1 MLASHPLRRGITSIK
16 LVTLS
21 TLNHSTNVDNLPL
34 RPVRFFSPDVELTR
48 RADGSLLMRSVEPL
62 GDYDCRVGDWL
73 DRWAREAPDR
83 TFIVE
88 QTPTGE
94 RSISYGEAL
103 GAVLLLAEGLLGYGL
118 GPDRPLAILA
128 ANGIDHALVMLAA
141 LYVGIPIAP
150 IAPAYALQSIDYAKL
165 FYAFKLLTPGMV
177 VVDDGVLYRKAIEH
191 ALQAEIPVI
200 ALRNAS
206 ASPNMG
212 DLASLQ
218 GDRSRCDEVRAAAA
232 RVGRETIAKFLFTS
246 GSTGM
251 PKAVINTHG
260 MICCNSQMKR
270 QVAPFLADEPPV
282 MVDWAPWNHTAGSNS
297 NFSIILHNGGTLYID
312 PGKPTPALFGASLE
326 LLRRVSPTIYFNV
339 PRGYELLIPHL
350 QADRAFC
357 ARFFHR
363 LKFLWYA
370 AASMQPATWFDLE
383 RLAVETVGHR
393 ILTVSG
399 LGMTETAP
407 IALFGNANASGP
419 GVVGIPVAGVELKLI
434 PDDNSFEVRYRG
446 PNVTPGYWRD
456 PAATEAAF
464 DEEGFLRSGDLLS
477 FIDPER
483 PQAGLRFDGRM
494 NEVFK
499 LDSGT
504 KVSAGKLR
512 LDALDVLRPLAH
524 EVVVAGADRKDVRIL
539 IFPDWE
545 VCAAA
550 AGLDRAAKPAQIASN
565 PTLRTMFHERLAKLY
580 AAGTGSSN
588 RIVAALLVEAPPSG
602 AAGEL
607 TEKGTVNSRALQRN
621 RPELLEALFGDSDE
635 RVLRVGHT

>member
-1 MLASHPLRRGITSIK
+1 MRSTEPLR
-16 LVTLS
+16 
-21 TLNHSTNVDNLPL
+21 
-34 RPVRFFSPDVELTR
+34 
-48 RADGSLLMRSVEPL
+48 
-62 GDYDCRVGDWL
+62 DYDNRVGDWL
-73 DRWAREAPDR
+73 DRWAADAPNR
-83 TFIVE
+83 IFVVE
-88 QTPTGE
+88 QTPSGE
-94 RSISYGEAL
+94 RSISYLEARE
-103 GAVLLLAEGLLGYGL
+103 AVLLLAEGLLGYGL
-118 GPDRPLAILA
+118 SPERPLAILA

-165 FYAFKLLTPGMV
+165 SYAFKLLTPGMV
-177 VVDDGVLYRKAIEH
+177 VVDDAVLYRKALEH
-191 ALQAEIPVI
+191 ALSSDIPVI

-206 ASPNMG
+206 ASTKMR
-212 DLASLQ
+212 DLASIT
-218 GDRSRCDEVRAAAA
+218 GDGSRRNEVNATAA
-232 RVGRETIAKFLFTS
+232 RVTRDTIAKFLFTS

-260 MICCNSQMKR
+260 MICSNSQMKR
-270 QVAPFLADEPPV
+270 QVAPCLEEEPPV

-297 NFSIILHNGGTLYID
+297 NFSIILHNGGTLYVD
-312 PGKPTPALFGASLE
+312 PGKPTPASFGASLE

-350 QADRAFC
+350 KADRRFC
-357 ARFFHR
+357 EHFFR
-363 LKFLWYA
+363 RMKFLWYA
-370 AASMQPATWFDLE
+370 AASMQPSTWFDLE

-434 PDDNSFEVRYRG
+434 PQDESFEVRYRG

-456 PAATEAAF
+456 PVATEAAF
-464 DEEGFLRSGDLLS
+464 DQEGFLRSGDLLS

-512 LDALDVLRPLAH
+512 LDALDLLRPLAN
-524 EVVVAGADRKDVRIL
+524 EVVVAGADRQDVRIL
-539 IFPDWE
+539 IFPDWDE
-545 VCAAA
+545 CAAA
-550 AGLDRAAKPAQIASN
+550 AGLDRAAQPSTIAPN
-565 PTLRTMFHERLAKLY
+565 RNVRAMFHERLAKLY

-588 RIVAALLVEAPPSG
+588 RIVAGLLVEVPPS
-602 AAGEL
+602 ATAGEL

-621 RPELLEALFGDSDE
+621 RPELLDALFGDTDA
-635 RVLRVGHT
+635 RVLRVGAQLG